1 MKRGL
6 FSTSILGDSQ
16 SPLLRSISVFS
27 FSSPPGQWNTP
38 LCLKKFKCT
47 PVALQRLLSLW
58 VKMAARAGTLYHCPY
73 LLGRYSL
80 RQVEADVKTRLTF
93 YSTTTFVFKLVINI
107 SFRNGRYLL
116 FEAQWGAVQKIKQF
130 LSSGKFAMLNPKFLH
145 QKKIIFFSDFW
156 PKGSRPSCFW
166 MFAKKRGVS
175 RPIRNFLIR

>member
-1 MKRGL
+1 MCLCTRQMRAYSARPFLIQVCNDSVKCRGEMKRGL

-27 FSSPPGQWNTP
+27 FSSPPGQWNTH

-116 FEAQWGAVQKIKQF
+116 FEAQWGAV
-130 LSSGKFAMLNPKFLH
+130 LKFLPTNLPKNPMTLPRN
-145 QKKIIFFSDFW
+145 QTELILQAEGKI
-156 PKGSRPSCFW
+156 
-166 MFAKKRGVS
+166 
-175 RPIRNFLIR
+175 